1 MSARIHVLPAES
13 QEKIAAGQV
22 VDSPLS
28 VVKELVE
35 NSLDAG
41 ATAIEIWLEN
51 GGLDTI
57 AVADNGFGIH
67 PEDCALVFES
77 HATSKIAHFDDVA
90 YLSTHGFRGE
100 ALWSIAKVAQVELY
114 TKQPSATV
122 GSYAVVGPTSKIS
135 IRQTGAPRGTKV
147 VVTQLF
153 QTLPVR
159 KKFLKSAT
167 AELNKCITY
176 VESLAVAY
184 PHISFRMHSGKKTLL
199 ALTPVTSSKERILHI
214 HPELSPDNILTITAS
229 SENLR
234 ISGFITPPQI
244 RGRTPQMRVL
254 TINSRVVKNTDLH
267 KKVRAAYGS
276 LLEPRAYPAYW
287 LALDFDP
294 EHLDVNK
301 HPRKEII
308 GITTSHNVSQELY
321 GAVLSTLNAH
331 DLTTVHGT
339 RDSMNTGMDAV
350 VAQSLRNVTHAW
362 APGESSLSENDIL
375 QVHKVYLLK
384 EVKDGI
390 LVVDQH
396 AAHERILYEEF
407 RTTAQ
412 QHELHFPHTIKPLVK
427 TISATAHDLLASHV
441 DELQKLGFAY
451 TLQSKKVT
459 ISAVP
464 KLLHGKEPLLTLLDI
479 AQRLDDGDYED
490 FEEDIQKSLAYLAC
504 RTAIKAGQFL
514 SMDERK
520 ELLEKLHST
529 ESQYACPHGRPVSFL
544 ITWNELA
551 KLFHRA

>member
-1 MSARIHVLPAES
+1 MSSRIHVLPAES

-22 VDSPLS
+22 IDSPLS

-41 ATAIEIWLEN
+41 ATGIDIWLEN

-57 AVADNGFGIH
+57 AVADNGEGIH

-77 HATSKIAHFDDVA
+77 HATSKISHFDDVA

-114 TKQPSATV
+114 TKQAATTV
-122 GSYAVVGPTSKIS
+122 GTYAVISPTSEFS
-135 IRQTGAPRGTKV
+135 VRPTGAPKGTKI

-159 KKFLKSAT
+159 KKFLKSA
-167 AELNKCITY
+167 ASELQKCVAYI
-176 VESLAVAY
+176 ESLAVVY
-184 PHISFRMHSGKKTLL
+184 PHISFRLYSGRKSVL
-199 ALTPVTSSKERILHI
+199 ALTQVGSVKKRILQI
-214 HPELSPDNILTITAS
+214 HPELSADDILELNS
-229 SENLR
+229 PSEKLSVTGY
-234 ISGFITPPQI
+234 IAPPQI
-244 RGRTPQMRVL
+244 RGRVAQMKVV

-276 LLEPRAYPAYW
+276 LLEPRAYPTYW
-287 LALDFDP
+287 IFLTFDP
-294 EHLDVNK
+294 EQLDVNQ

-308 GITTSHNVSQELY
+308 GITTQHNVGQELHE
-321 GAVLSTLNAH
+321 AVVSTLNAH
-331 DLTTVHGT
+331 DLTTIHGS
-339 RDSMNTGMDAV
+339 RSSMAQGMDAV
-350 VAQSLRNVTHAW
+350 VAQSLRNVTQAW
-362 APGESSLSENDIL
+362 APGESSQTENHIL
-375 QVHKVYLLK
+375 QVHKVYLIQ
-384 EVKDGI
+384 EVKEGI
-390 LVVDQH
+390 LVIDQH

-412 QHELHFPHTIKPLVK
+412 QHDLQTPHSISPLVK
-427 TISATAHDLLASHV
+427 NISATTQELLTTHSDDLH
-441 DELQKLGFAY
+441 KLGFTF

-459 ISAVP
+459 LTAVP
-464 KLLHGKEPLLTLLDI
+464 ELLHGKDPVITLLDI
-479 AQRLDDGDYED
+479 AQRIDDGEYED
-490 FEEDIQKSLAYLAC
+490 FEEDIHASLAYLAC

-514 SMDERK
+514 SMYERK
-520 ELLEKLHST
+520 ELVEKLHST

-551 KLFHRA
+551 KLFHRT